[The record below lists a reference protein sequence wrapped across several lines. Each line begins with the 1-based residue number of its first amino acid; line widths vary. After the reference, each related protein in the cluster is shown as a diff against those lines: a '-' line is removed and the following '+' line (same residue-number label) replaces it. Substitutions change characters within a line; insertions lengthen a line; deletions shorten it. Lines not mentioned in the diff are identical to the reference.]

1 MVPRMLLHTYNL
13 PQLSRRL
20 TAWQGSSQAVGRS
33 EPLPRLGQ
41 ARPEHGSA
49 RPAHGLSLSLTHEKV
64 PWATGEVWGPRTLTL
79 PHTGPYTNV
88 LTGEKLPV
96 RRTKLP
102 VAKVLEDFPLALLVR
117 D

>member
-1 MVPRMLLHTYNL
+1 MAFAREHAGQCAVIVAPR
-13 PQLSRRL
+13 
-20 TAWQGSSQAVGRS
+20 
-33 EPLPRLGQ
+33 
-41 ARPEHGSA
+41 
-49 RPAHGLSLSLTHEKV
+49 LSLSLTHEKV

-79 PHTGPYTNV
+79 PHTGSYTNV